1 MARWWC
7 VASADPV
14 SLQRVV
20 AASLIGLLILAAFD
34 PALAERSA
42 IGQGS
47 WLFGMFLAGLAWIP
61 WRSGAR
67 AAAGTVLGI
76 DSSATLYRAGA
87 EPGTVVPIE
96 TAGLGAWRIGPWQFI
111 RFSGTGPGPR
121 VLAFDRRRI
130 DAAAWAALQRAL
142 VRARRHRPDGP
153 GAVPAIDVNPRP
165 PRPDG
170 GR

>member
-67 AAAGTVLGI
+67 EAIARVAARPDLSNDV
-76 DSSATLYRAGA
+76 R
-87 EPGTVVPIE
+87 EVV
-96 TAGLGAWRIGPWQFI
+96 T
-111 RFSGTGPGPR
+111 
-121 VLAFDRRRI
+121 
-130 DAAAWAALQRAL
+130 RAL
-142 VRARRHRPDGP
+142 AE
-153 GAVPAIDVNPRP
+153 
-165 PRPDG
+165 
-170 GR
+170 